1 MSQSQIR
8 NRKRKQSPETKSSE
22 TKATSNDFAAEQY
35 ALQNNLTGLI
45 TKTLLIDPVR
55 IRGENITGAYE
66 RNAITKWLTIRG
78 KSPLTNEEAKITD
91 LIPAKDIREGIE
103 NMVKKYPNTEIVKE
117 WLQNQ
122 PAWYKRVAAPV
133 IRTMNR
139 IGHNI
144 IQNPTAATCAECCSR
159 TGKIVS
165 GAAVGATL
173 GACAGCVCAGHFAES
188 PVDLAAILPKVP
200 LVTGAAGA
208 VIGAA
213 VGPSKCLELGKE
225 ACDRYEEMV
234 NENPNL
240 FFGGKKKTRKSKQKK
255 KKKNS

>member
-1 MSQSQIR
+1 MYLFDNELVNII
-8 NRKRKQSPETKSSE
+8 
-22 TKATSNDFAAEQY
+22 
-35 ALQNNLTGLI
+35 QNI
-45 TKTLLIDPVR
+45 FSIF
-55 IRGENITGAYE
+55 
-66 RNAITKWLTIRG
+66 
-78 KSPLTNEEAKITD
+78 S
-91 LIPAKDIREGIE
+91 
-103 NMVKKYPNTEIVKE
+103 IV
-117 WLQNQ
+117 
-122 PAWYKRVAAPV
+122 
-133 IRTMNR
+133 TT

-144 IQNPTAATCAECCSR
+144 IQNPTAAKCAECCSR

-188 PVDLAAILPKVP
+188 PFASVNAILPKVP

-255 KKKNS
+255 RRKTRKTKRKNKKRKSRKTNGSRRSKRLRKRKTRKKKSHKK